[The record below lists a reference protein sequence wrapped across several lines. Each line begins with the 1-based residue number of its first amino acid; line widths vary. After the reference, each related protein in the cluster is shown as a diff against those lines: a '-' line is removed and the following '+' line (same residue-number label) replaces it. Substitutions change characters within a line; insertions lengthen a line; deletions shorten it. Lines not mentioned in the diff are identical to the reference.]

1 MNSRFI
7 PACAGNSGV
16 SGASAGDMTVHPRLR
31 GELWTLE
38 EALNEVIW
46 FIPACAGNSC
56 LNRININQP
65 PVHPRLRGEL
75 AKRLRIRTPQ
85 PGSSPLAR
93 GTRTQTLRCNPG
105 GRFIPACAGNSDVCK
120 ALSIQNAV
128 HPRLRGEL
136 ITTNGNRFGPRGSS
150 PLARGTR
157 QVECSEKVS
166 KRFIPACAGN
176 SLKMVTTLH

>member
-1 MNSRFI
+1 
-7 PACAGNSGV
+7 
-16 SGASAGDMTVHPRLR
+16 MTVHPRLR

-136 ITTNGNRFGPRGSS
+136 DRSNAPKKSLNGSS

-157 QVECSEKVS
+157 CHRKIG
-166 KRFIPACAGN
+166 RMLPAVHPRLRGEL
-176 SLKMVTTLH
+176 SLELLKNLSVNGSSPLARGTL